1 MSEVRQSGRQKE
13 PPIYRDI
20 AIRKLLRRNAKLSEM
35 QRYIP
40 YHSTLLRDGDI
51 ALRNN
56 YHIFA
61 KGYLRFLNMEQEQ
74 VRAYMKRIPIDEVL
88 GFSVQLINRPDDVEG
103 LIDLPKSHGS
113 DQDSDHT
120 LVDYCS
126 NDGDSQDDEATL
138 YDEDGFFVGMV
149 GGEEPNSPST
159 PGNPSLDLEL
169 ENEIELQEALTSP
182 LVSTPAESEPAE
194 EFEFPME
201 YAPSVESDPPEYPN
215 SWDLDMSDNMFLTNE
230 PYLSSSRLSS
240 SSSSSLAS
248 YSSESENFSSDLR
261 ELLAEIGMEPATKR
275 TDKLVGLYED
285 EIKRLDADWA
295 YVVAVYRRAELKRG
309 APHQETWAETVYLDG
324 RDRENDLCNWQT
336 EGLFLCRLTELVYQV
351 SFQEAR
357 RTYLYWMSENRSA
370 ASQPTARPPQRPQS
384 RLRNEVRR

>member
-1 MSEVRQSGRQKE
+1 MSEARQSGRQKE
-13 PPIYRDI
+13 PKIYRDL
-20 AIRKLLRRNAKLSEM
+20 ANRKLVRRTVKLSEM
-35 QRYIP
+35 QKYIP

-51 ALRNN
+51 TLRNN
-56 YHIFA
+56 YHIFV
-61 KGYLRFLNMEQEQ
+61 KGYLRVLNMEQEQ

-88 GFSVQLINRPDDVEG
+88 GFSVQLIERLDDIEG

-120 LVDYCS
+120 LADYCS

-138 YDEDGFFVGMV
+138 YDEDGFFVGMD
-149 GGEEPNSPST
+149 GYEEPNPPST
-159 PGNPSLDLEL
+159 PGNPSLDLEP

-182 LVSTPAESEPAE
+182 LVSTLAESEPAE

-201 YAPSVESDPPEYPN
+201 YAPSEESDPPEYPN
-215 SWDLDMSDNMFLTNE
+215 SWDLDMSENMFLTND
-230 PYLSSSRLSS
+230 PYLSFSHSSS

-248 YSSESENFSSDLR
+248 YSSETEDFSPELR
-261 ELLAEIGMEPATKR
+261 ELLAEIGMQPATKR

-285 EIKRLDADWA
+285 EIERLDANWA
-295 YVVAVYRRAELKRG
+295 SIVALYRRAERWRG
-309 APHQETWAETVYLDG
+309 GPHQETWAETVYLDG

-336 EGLFLCRLTELVYQV
+336 EGLFLCRLTELVFQV

-357 RTYLYWMSENRSA
+357 RTYLYWVSGNKSA
-370 ASQPTARPPQRPQS
+370 LPQPTTRPPQRPQS